1 MTETEAAARRS
12 LLRNVFLETLRRI
25 DITHCMHEATRSE
38 PGALIIGGHTY
49 RRDAVDRVVIVSIG
63 KAAFPMA
70 RVACEHVLS
79 SGLTLSRAIA
89 IGSGDD
95 SGIPAEISV
104 IRGSHPFPD
113 PNSRVTALQVI
124 EALRGLTERDL
135 VLFLVSGGSSAMIEL
150 PLNKHFSTGLVA
162 DFHRAL
168 VHSGLGIKAMNTL
181 RKHFSAVKGG
191 RLAFIAGRAQKHTLL
206 VSDVPDGEWDVIGSG
221 PSLPDSS
228 TREDCWRILS
238 ENAATLKIPAS
249 VSSWF
254 YGEGLPETPKAAEP
268 CFEGARVSCL
278 MSTRTMLNVAAELCS
293 ENGWDAVIDI
303 TCDDWDYRTAGDY
316 LMDRL
321 EREVR
326 SRGRACLVSG
336 GEVLVSVSAEHGVGG
351 RNQQFALYCATRL
364 PQGMTATLISVGSDG
379 VDGNSP
385 AAGAIVDST
394 TIERGQQIG
403 LSATEALRR
412 FDTYPFFKALGGD
425 VTVRPTG
432 NNVRDLRI
440 LLGERS

>member
-12 LLRNVFLETLRRI
+12 LLRNVFLETLRRT
-25 DITHCMHEATRSE
+25 DITHCMREATHSE
-38 PGALIIGGHTY
+38 PGALIIGDHTY
-49 RRDAVDRVVIVSIG
+49 RRETVDRVVIVSIG

-70 RVACEHVLS
+70 RVACERVAS

-89 IGSGDD
+89 IGTGDNF
-95 SGIPAEISV
+95 GMPAQVSV
-104 IRGSHPFPD
+104 VRGSHPFPD
-113 PNSRVTALQVI
+113 TNSQATALHVM

-135 VLFLVSGGSSAMIEL
+135 VLFLISGGSSAMIEL
-150 PLNKHFSTGLVA
+150 PLNERFSADLVA

-168 VHSGLGIKAMNTL
+168 VHSGLGIKAINTL

-206 VSDVPDGEWDVIGSG
+206 VSDVPDGQWDVIGSG

-238 ENAATLKIPAS
+238 ENAAALKLPAS

-254 YGEGLPETPKAAEP
+254 YGEGLPETPKASEP
-268 CFEGARVSCL
+268 CFEGARVNCL
-278 MSTRTMLNVAAELCS
+278 MSTRTMLDVAAELCS
-293 ENGWDAVIDI
+293 ENGWEAVIDI

-326 SRGRACLVSG
+326 ARGRACLVSG
-336 GEVLVSVSAEHGVGG
+336 GEVLVSLSAEHGVGG

-364 PQGMTATLISVGSDG
+364 PQGLAATLISVGSDG

-394 TIERGQQIG
+394 TIKRGQQVG
-403 LSATEALRR
+403 LSAASALRQ
-412 FDTYPFFKALGGD
+412 FDTYPFFKVLGDD
-425 VTVRPTG
+425 VTVLPTG

-440 LLGERS
+440 LLGERT